1 MAFGVTYHDSI
12 AVSDT
17 FSAADRFL
25 GYTVVE
31 SRIRYDMLP

>member
-1 MAFGVTYHDSI
+1 MAFGVTYHDST
-12 AVSDT
+12 AMSDV